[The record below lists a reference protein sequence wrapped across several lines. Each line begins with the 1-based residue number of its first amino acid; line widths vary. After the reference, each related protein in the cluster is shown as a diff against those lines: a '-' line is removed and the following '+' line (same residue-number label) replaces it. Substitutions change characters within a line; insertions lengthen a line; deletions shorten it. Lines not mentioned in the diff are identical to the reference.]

1 MQLMRIKAVLRNGE
15 ILQQQPGSRERII
28 AVAKKNI
35 DRVINL
41 TSLLKV
47 MGLGPDQ
54 RVEMLQALTD
64 QEFHIWLAKDA
75 QQDIIYFFNGKLPQ
89 EYESMGYQWK

>member
-1 MQLMRIKAVLRNGE
+1 MRIKAVLRDNE
-15 ILQQQPGSRERII
+15 ILQQQPGSHERII
-28 AVAKKNI
+28 SVANKNV
-35 DRVINL
+35 DRVINQA
-41 TSLLKV
+41 SLLKV

-75 QQDIIYFFNGKLPQ
+75 EQDIIYFFKGKLPQ
-89 EYESMGYQWK
+89 EYENTGYQWK